1 MSRTVSA
8 AGRKAVVSRL
18 NIEILADGGV
28 EVVAWLFLIDVSDP
42 RPVAHGLCRTGEN
55 GLERLSKA
63 FAAYPAG
70 PLA

>member
-1 MSRTVSA
+1 MVL
-8 AGRKAVVSRL
+8 RL
-18 NIEILADGGV
+18 DIEILVDDGIALP
-28 EVVAWLFLIDVSDP
+28 AWLFLTEVSDP
-42 RPVAHGLCRTGEN
+42 RPVAHGLHRTGEN

>member
-1 MSRTVSA
+1 M
-8 AGRKAVVSRL
+8 VSRL

-28 EVVAWLFLIDVSDP
+28 EVAAWLYLTEVSDP